1 MSRAVKFVRGSE
13 GSETMRSRV
22 LDAAVECLI
31 EHGVAGTTTLAVQ
44 HRAEV
49 SRGALLHYF
58 PNHASLLAATVAELV
73 RRNERAVS
81 QSRAASGASSDSLQS
96 AIEALAF
103 AAHQPAYLA
112 ELELWAVARTD
123 AALKQA
129 LIAAERGARRD
140 LERVY
145 LQLFG
150 KWTESEAYDE
160 FVALTLHFIRG
171 LAISD
176 NLRSSAR
183 KRERLIAAWAEA
195 MRTILETKS
204 NVRNRQKLQGG

>member
-1 MSRAVKFVRGSE
+1 MSRATKSARGPD
-13 GSETMRSRV
+13 GSETTRSRI

-160 FVALTLHFIRG
+160 VVALTLNFIRG

-176 NLRSSAR
+176 NIRSSAR